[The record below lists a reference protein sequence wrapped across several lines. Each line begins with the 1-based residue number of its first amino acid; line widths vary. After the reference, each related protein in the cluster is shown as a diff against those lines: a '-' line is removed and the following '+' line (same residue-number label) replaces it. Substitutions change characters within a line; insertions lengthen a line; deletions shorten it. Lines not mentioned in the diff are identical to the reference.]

1 MNDNNNKTT
10 AKITSAP
17 TRPSRKVYV
26 EILLDNLPSD
36 FGVTVP
42 SKQCKVKT
50 DDGNADGIRNDADEP
65 SIKKPRYNP
74 DIANSKTA
82 TSISNR
88 SNIDS
93 DYNYSN
99 DNDSG
104 KVVQH
109 NVVNGNIINGNIV
122 NGRITHGRNENG
134 SDQSCESVAHGQMV
148 YANKKNAF
156 SGNLSDISFDE
167 DNNNTSFG
175 CGVASYGNDGDKNK
189 KQSNS
194 KKKSRSKTGG
204 AVSKNVE
211 PYDNEKVAKEIKENI
226 ALSQEK
232 KHALY
237 KMHKSLSEKV
247 SKLTVELREVQS
259 MIYDHNE
266 RIFDWKFGI
275 KDIPDDAMTVADKR
289 YHKARVI
296 KKFKKR
302 IVKKS
307 FDEVNL
313 KSRISCN
320 KKNMKNIETKIAIID
335 STLITDV
342 TAYNLNCI

>member
-1 MNDNNNKTT
+1 MNDNKNKTT

-93 DYNYSN
+93 DNNYSN

-134 SDQSCESVAHGQMV
+134 SDQSCESVAHGRMV

-175 CGVASYGNDGDKNK
+175 CGVASYGKDGDKK

-313 KSRISCN
+313 KSRISLT
-320 KKNMKNIETKIAIID
+320 KKNMKNIDTKIAIID
-335 STLITDV
+335 STIITDV
-342 TAYNLNCI
+342 KAYNLNCI